1 MWFYQRIIGANMNLS
16 EIFVIY
22 LCRERRARWK
32 LSQKLIIHSC
42 LPHTL
47 SQCDM
52 WFKFCS
58 WSHRVLLLRT
68 ETWRILP
75 VSAVVTTSKSIFK
88 TTSSLSQIQQPK
100 YGVIGVLWQN
110 TSDVTRGERE
120 IRFKVLFFKGL
131 VQTRLSNESF
141 AEFS

>member
-1 MWFYQRIIGANMNLS
+1 MTCGSNSVHGVTVFCFF
-16 EIFVIY
+16 E
-22 LCRERRARWK
+22 
-32 LSQKLIIHSC
+32 QKL
-42 LPHTL
+42 
-47 SQCDM
+47 DV
-52 WFKFCS
+52 FCRFLQS
-58 WSHRVLLLRT
+58 YK
-68 ETWRILP
+68 
-75 VSAVVTTSKSIFK
+75 VVTTSKSIFK

-120 IRFKVLFFKGL
+120 IRFSVLFFKGL